1 MSQNVFLV
9 PGLSQ
14 AENLKEQSGKPG
26 SSEVTKRR
34 LKARQPKD
42 PRTTAPG
49 LFGLFPPESEID
61 LNEQSARPESI
72 EVTKPRLKARQARD
86 PRTTAPG
93 SFALFPPESEKNLK
107 EQSSRPVST
116 EVTKPRLKARQ
127 ARDLRTSA
135 PGLVELFPPESEKNL
150 KEQSSRPVSTEVT
163 KPKLQAR
170 QARDLRTSAPGL
182 VELFPPESEKNVKE
196 QSSRPVSTE
205 VTKPKLQARQAR
217 DLRTSAP
224 GLVELFPPETE
235 INLKEQSSRPG
246 SIEVTKPKW
255 KAKQARDPR
264 TTAPGMFG
272 LFRLGEVID
281 LEKDF
286 PVLNTIATR
295 RPGVYIEQSRL
306 KDLKEEAD
314 WNSGTGT
321 SAGPSPTLVTR
332 KRKSGEVDLPSKRVA
347 YSQDRKFK
355 QAQPLHSDSGLAGIS
370 LSIQVIFF
378 QETHRINGGIGFG
391 NIDNSNTSDHDVPL
405 PSSAPPSSIPMSGF
419 RFSGKQREEFKLLV
433 RHVPKLLPIGCCAY
447 PCLDGNQQLYH
458 QEMLDWLKDLQLG
471 CVLYKYLKVT
481 EEDGGPME
489 DFGACEVHKKVL
501 GEPDLDFAGFL
512 GWKGCHDIGQGLE
525 FPKGAWCY
533 MSGLPWI
540 MCNPGIR
547 RPRDCEVKDTAFPLL
562 WLAGSFEVLREKV
575 TDVMGQAEMD
585 GHSFRNWIQEPA
597 LVNGVPSYC
606 RYAVLCVMRQ
616 IYLDV

>member
-1 MSQNVFLV
+1 MYYCEHHHACI
-9 PGLSQ
+9 P
-14 AENLKEQSGKPG
+14 LK
-26 SSEVTKRR
+26 
-34 LKARQPKD
+34 
-42 PRTTAPG
+42 
-49 LFGLFPPESEID
+49 FPWTDYYTI
-61 LNEQSARPESI
+61 
-72 EVTKPRLKARQARD
+72 
-86 PRTTAPG
+86 
-93 SFALFPPESEKNLK
+93 
-107 EQSSRPVST
+107 
-116 EVTKPRLKARQ
+116 
-127 ARDLRTSA
+127 
-135 PGLVELFPPESEKNL
+135 ESEKNL

-170 QARDLRTSAPGL
+170 QARDLRTPAP
-182 VELFPPESEKNVKE
+182 
-196 QSSRPVSTE
+196 R
-205 VTKPKLQARQAR
+205 
-217 DLRTSAP
+217 
-224 GLVELFPPETE
+224 LVELFPPETE

-272 LFRLGEVID
+272 LFRPGEVID

-286 PVLNTIATR
+286 PVSNTIATR
-295 RPGVYIEQSRL
+295 RPGVHIEQSRL

-321 SAGPSPTLVTR
+321 SAGPSPTLVAR

-355 QAQPLHSDSGLAGIS
+355 QAQPLHSDSGLA
-370 LSIQVIFF
+370 
-378 QETHRINGGIGFG
+378 
-391 NIDNSNTSDHDVPL
+391 DNSNTSDHDVPL

-433 RHVPKLLPIGCCAY
+433 RHVPKLPPMGCCAH
-447 PCLDGNQQLYH
+447 PRLDGNQQLYH

-501 GEPDLDFAGFL
+501 GEPDLGFAGFL

-525 FPKGAWCY
+525 FPKGACCY
-533 MSGLPWI
+533 MCGLPWI

-547 RPRDCEVKDTAFPLL
+547 GPRDCEVKDTAFPLL

-585 GHSFRNWIQEPA
+585 GQSFRNWIQEPA

-606 RYAVLCVMRQ
+606 GYAVLCVMRR